1 MVIEIVPV
9 YAAILTLI
17 FVVLSIRTLNLRRK
31 LKVLVGDREDMT
43 LRRAI
48 RAHGHF
54 AEYVPL
60 AIVLMLLLELKG
72 ATGWLHV
79 VGIVLIV
86 GRLIHAFGIS
96 RDPEDVRLR
105 VAGMGA
111 TLFVLISSAIRLLIA
126 SF

>member
-1 MVIEIVPV
+1 MVIEIVPI

-17 FVVLSIRTLNLRRK
+17 FVGLSFRALSLRRK
-31 LKVLVGDREDMT
+31 LKVLLGDRDDMT
-43 LRRAI
+43 LRRAV

-60 AIVLMLLLELKG
+60 AVVLMLLLELKG

-79 VGIVLIV
+79 VGIVLII

-96 RDPEDVRLR
+96 RDPEDVRFR
-105 VAGMGA
+105 VAGMAA